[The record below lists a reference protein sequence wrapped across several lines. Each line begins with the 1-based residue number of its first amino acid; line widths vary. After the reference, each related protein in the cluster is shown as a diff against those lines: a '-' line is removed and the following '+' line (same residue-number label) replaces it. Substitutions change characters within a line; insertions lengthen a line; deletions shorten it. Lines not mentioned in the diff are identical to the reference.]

1 MRKKFVTDDFGK
13 RSLERLKSTS
23 SHAIAGR
30 IARLERLE
38 LNTLTGDQIWQR
50 LGRIMDGY
58 FTKTVTLST
67 NTLYR
72 ARKLDAGIEVTNAS
86 ELWYPPSKFV
96 KQGRFN
102 RSYEPV
108 FYATSVAGA
117 ALWEVRPSIGDR
129 VMLAVCGTIE
139 PVDHF
144 KLAHIGLGKYDGS
157 PLTFG
162 GVPDLQS
169 DDVFLEN
176 LESLG
181 ILNKWLRIDRYL
193 ADLSL
198 TDEAERP
205 GLYNATC
212 EIGEKLT
219 GIPDTLGL
227 LYPSIATGMAA
238 LNVRLDAEAADS
250 SLFVSEV
257 WEFEILKRFAEL
269 PGRPHSKPGF
279 ALMSPIRRTSS
290 ISPDGELNWAHQTS
304 DTMQN
309 DYDTV
314 LKRITTNRIIRSQ
327 SAN

>member
-1 MRKKFVTDDFGK
+1 
-13 RSLERLKSTS
+13 
-23 SHAIAGR
+23 
-30 IARLERLE
+30 
-38 LNTLTGDQIWQR
+38 
-50 LGRIMDGY
+50 MDGY

-72 ARKLDAGIEVTNAS
+72 ARKLDVPSAITNSS

-102 RSYEPV
+102 RGSEPV

-117 ALWEVRPSIGDR
+117 SLWEVRPSIGDR

-139 PVDHF
+139 PLDHF
-144 KLAHIGLGKYDGS
+144 KLAHIGLARYDGS
-157 PLTFG
+157 PLTIG

-169 DDVFLEN
+169 DDVFLKN
-176 LESLG
+176 LEDLG

-198 TDEAERP
+198 TDEAERS

-219 GIPDTLGL
+219 DIPGTHGL

-238 LNVRLDAEAADS
+238 LNLRLDAEAADR

-257 WEFEILKRFAEL
+257 WEFEMLQHFAEL
-269 PGRPHSKPGF
+269 PGRSHSKPGF

-290 ISPDGELNWAHQTS
+290 ISPDGELTWAQRTD
-304 DTMQN
+304 DTLQR
-309 DYDTV
+309 DYEAIH
-314 LKRITTNRIIRSQ
+314 KRLTANRIIRSQ
-327 SAN
+327 RAD